1 MTSRSLSHSPLR
13 PSLLLTS
20 VYHSKRSADVMAPSS
35 RAEWVRN
42 SRTEKN
48 SLTVLNL
55 QSKSVW
61 RGQET
66 EGGATCRAIVRWV
79 TISHL
84 FRSRL
89 LLGSVLRELGHVVQD
104 ARIRQLGR
112 TRLTLLLQDP
122 TPRVVFIFHEQAR
135 HDHLL
140 HEQQHTSGQTLG
152 VCLAQL

>member
-1 MTSRSLSHSPLR
+1 M
-13 PSLLLTS
+13 
-20 VYHSKRSADVMAPSS
+20 
-35 RAEWVRN
+35 
-42 SRTEKN
+42 
-48 SLTVLNL
+48 
-55 QSKSVW
+55 
-61 RGQET
+61 
-66 EGGATCRAIVRWV
+66 CRAIVRWV

-122 TPRVVFIFHEQAR
+122 TPRVVFIFHKQAR

-152 VCLAQL
+152 VCPAQL

>member
-1 MTSRSLSHSPLR
+1 MGTELKDREKFPHGFEPTKQECVAR
-13 PSLLLTS
+13 
-20 VYHSKRSADVMAPSS
+20 
-35 RAEWVRN
+35 
-42 SRTEKN
+42 SRT
-48 SLTVLNL
+48 
-55 QSKSVW
+55 
-61 RGQET
+61 RR
-66 EGGATCRAIVRWV
+66 GGATCRAIVRWV

-84 FRSRL
+84 FRSRF

-122 TPRVVFIFHEQAR
+122 TPRVVFIFHKQAR

-152 VCLAQL
+152 VCPAQL